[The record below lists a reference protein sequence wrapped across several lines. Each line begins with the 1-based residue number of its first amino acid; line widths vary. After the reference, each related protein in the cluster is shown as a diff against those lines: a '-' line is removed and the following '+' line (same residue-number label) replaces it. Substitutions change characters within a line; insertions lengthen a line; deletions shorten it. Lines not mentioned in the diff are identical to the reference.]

1 MGIESRDRFAS
12 QGSRPCA
19 VFRIFAVGL
28 YPVSASSDVVVS
40 SVVRRPRRGNP
51 GSFGVLN
58 HRMMD
63 PTKLKTSDRMP

>member
-40 SVVRRPRRGNP
+40 FVVGDRDEAILA
-51 GSFGVLN
+51 VLA
-58 HRMMD
+58 
-63 PTKLKTSDRMP
+63 S